1 MASPTPPL
9 ALSPPSLALLQTRS
23 PALPG
28 KEQQP
33 ETGAAPTSGQVPATL
48 LTGGRGRLVDILV

>member
-9 ALSPPSLALLQTRS
+9 ALSPPSLALLQTRA
-23 PALPG
+23 PALPAEQREAG
-28 KEQQP
+28 K
-33 ETGAAPTSGQVPATL
+33 GASQVPATL

>member
-1 MASPTPPL
+1 MASTPPL

-28 KEQQP
+28 KEQP
-33 ETGAAPTSGQVPATL
+33 ETGTTPASGQVPAAL